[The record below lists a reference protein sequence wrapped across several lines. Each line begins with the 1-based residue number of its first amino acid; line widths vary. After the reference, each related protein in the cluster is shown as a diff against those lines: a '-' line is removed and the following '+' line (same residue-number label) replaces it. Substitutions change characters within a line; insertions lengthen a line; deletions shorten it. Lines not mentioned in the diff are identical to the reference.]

1 MLMACVAMEE
11 KSIVLLVLTDILM
24 NMICGL
30 CYEVVLCCSAF
41 VAGDTRE
48 LDMDFHLPEGWIILL
63 AGMCI
68 HEKI

>member
-1 MLMACVAMEE
+1 
-11 KSIVLLVLTDILM
+11 M

-30 CYEVVLCCSAF
+30 CYEVVLCCSACI
-41 VAGDTRE
+41 AGGTQE
-48 LDMDFHLPEGWIILL
+48 LDMEFHVPEGWEFLL